1 MNEINRIL
9 ATDLIDEADHYIK
22 KVKRNYKDSLST
34 WNFPTLDQA
43 SNSER
48 SQMFYQAV
56 EIVTKINDLML
67 SLEEK
72 RDQIYHNPIGEYE
85 IDAIEVQLSKLYNK
99 GFELMQSFEITCEDI

>member
-1 MNEINRIL
+1 MNEINEI
-9 ATDLIDEADHYIK
+9 IDEANHYIK
-22 KVKRNYKDSLST
+22 KTKRNYFPLDSKMYENYYLH
-34 WNFPTLDQA
+34 QA
-43 SNSER
+43 I
-48 SQMFYQAV
+48 
-56 EIVTKINDLML
+56 EIVKKIDDLMV